1 MTAPFAA
8 VLEVTGDE
16 GRRRAVEEL
25 SDPVYGQ
32 QEPSLLDRFLE
43 WLSGLEV
50 PVPGVGG
57 GWATA
62 VLLVVVALLVLWL
75 VLWLRPSRTRR
86 GEGAVHRTAPR
97 SAADHRAAALAHEE
111 AGEYTAAVTE
121 RMRAISVDLEDRTII
136 APRAGRTATE
146 LAAEAAKA
154 LPGEAGGLR
163 EGARLFNDVV
173 YGDRPATA
181 DTARVLRELDER
193 LRAARPA
200 LDPEEARG

>member
-25 SDPVYGQ
+25 SDPVYGEQ
-32 QEPSLLDRFLE
+32 GPSLLDRVLE
-43 WLSGLEV
+43 WFLNLGL
-50 PVPGVGG
+50 PVPGGGG
-57 GWATA
+57 GWAT
-62 VLLVVVALLVLWL
+62 VLVLVVLALLVLWL
-75 VLWLRPSRTRR
+75 VLWLSPSRTRR
-86 GEGAVHRTAPR
+86 TEGAVHRTAPR
-97 SAADHRAAALAHEE
+97 TAVDHRTAAQAHEE
-111 AGEYTAAVTE
+111 AGEYAAAVSE

-136 APRAGRTATE
+136 SPRAGRTATE
-146 LAAEAAKA
+146 LAAEAAEA
-154 LPGEAGGLR
+154 LPGEAAGLR

-173 YGDRPATA
+173 YGNRTATA

-200 LDPEEARG
+200 PAPEEARG

>member
-1 MTAPFAA
+1 MTAPFTA

-16 GRRRAVEEL
+16 GRRRAIEEL
-25 SDPVYGQ
+25 SDPVYGD

-43 WLSGLEV
+43 WLFTLPV
-50 PVPGVGG
+50 PVPGGGG
-57 GWATA
+57 GWVTVA
-62 VLLVVVALLVLWL
+62 VLVVLALLVLWL

-86 GEGAVHRTAPR
+86 AEGAVHEGVPR
-97 SAADHRAAALAHEE
+97 SAADHRAAAEAHER
-111 AGEYTAAVTE
+111 AGEYAAAVTE

-146 LAAEAAKA
+146 LAAEAGRE
-154 LPGEAGGLR
+154 LPGEADGLR

-181 DTARVLRELDER
+181 DTARTLRGLDER

-200 LDPEEARG
+200 ADAEEARG

>member
-1 MTAPFAA
+1 MRAPSTAA
-8 VLEVTGDE
+8 LEVTGAE

-25 SDPVYGQ
+25 GDPVYGA
-32 QEPSLLDRFLE
+32 QEPSLLDRIWE
-43 WLSGLEV
+43 WFSNLQV
-50 PVPGVGG
+50 PVPGGGG
-57 GWATA
+57 GWAT
-62 VLLVVVALLVLWL
+62 VVVLVVLALLVLWL

-86 GEGAVHRTAPR
+86 AEGAVHGAAPR
-97 SAADHRAAALAHEE
+97 SAEDHRAAARAHEE
-111 AGEYTAAVTE
+111 AGDYAAAVTE

-136 APRAGRTATE
+136 SPRAGRTATE
-146 LAAEAAKA
+146 LAAEAGRT

-173 YGDRPATA
+173 YGDRAATA
-181 DTARVLRELDER
+181 DTARALRELDER